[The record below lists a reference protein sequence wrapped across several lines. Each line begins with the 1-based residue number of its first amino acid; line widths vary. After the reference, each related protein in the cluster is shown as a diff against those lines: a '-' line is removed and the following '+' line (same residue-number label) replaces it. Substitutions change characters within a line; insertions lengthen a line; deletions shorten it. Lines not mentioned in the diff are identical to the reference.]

1 MTDIEPPAKAPD
13 VEAPYA
19 ETPCAEAGPA
29 EKKRVPGVTAQYW
42 LLGLAVLYTLYFAR
56 TLLIPIVVALLFA
69 LLLSPLINALKRFYV
84 PRSVSAFVLLAC
96 IGGPVALLGIELAEP
111 AQKWLKRLPELGMQ
125 LSEELDS
132 ITESLTPKQEPA
144 PAPATQPA
152 PEKDE
157 GGFDFF
163 GLFSSDDEAPAPQP
177 PPEPPPEP
185 AQGAVTEKLL
195 QGSLELV
202 ISVVGAAPLLLVQL
216 LTFVILVLFQLI
228 FGQRLWQGAIEIF
241 PRVRDKRQAGLVVA
255 RVQRE
260 LSRYILT
267 VSLINSALGMTTAAA
282 LWLLGVDDALLW
294 GALVGLLNFAPYVGP
309 LVAVCILGV
318 AGLVQY
324 GFELAAL
331 VPCLVY
337 FLINLAEAQFV
348 TPLVLGRNMRLN
360 PLVLVLWLI
369 VWGWLWGAA
378 GVLLAVPLLV
388 CLKLAA
394 QQLDILQYWVRLIE
408 TRA

>member
-1 MTDIEPPAKAPD
+1 MA
-13 VEAPYA
+13 
-19 ETPCAEAGPA
+19 
-29 EKKRVPGVTAQYW
+29 AQYW

-69 LLLSPLINALKRFYV
+69 LLLSPLVNALKRFYV
-84 PRSVSAFVLLAC
+84 PRSLSAFVLLAC
-96 IGGPVALLGIELAEP
+96 IGGPVALLGVELAEP

-132 ITESLTPKQEPA
+132 ITESLAPRQEPA
-144 PAPATQPA
+144 PVPEPA
-152 PEKDE
+152 PPKEE
-157 GGFDFF
+157 GGFTFF
-163 GLFSSDDEAPAPQP
+163 GLFGDDEEPAPQP
-177 PPEPPPEP
+177 LPEPPPEP

-267 VSLINSALGMTTAAA
+267 VSLINTALGVTTAAA

-309 LVAVCILGV
+309 LVALCVLGL

-324 GFELAAL
+324 GLEATAL
-331 VPCLVY
+331 LPALVY
-337 FLINLAEAQFV
+337 FLINMAEAQFV

>member
-1 MTDIEPPAKAPD
+1 MIGPETPPAEVAPASAGKKP
-13 VEAPYA
+13 APGA
-19 ETPCAEAGPA
+19 A
-29 EKKRVPGVTAQYW
+29 AQVW
-42 LLGLAVLYTLYFAR
+42 LLGLALLYTLYFAR

-69 LLLSPLINALKRFYV
+69 LLLSPLVSALKRFYV
-84 PRSVSAFVLLAC
+84 PRSISAFVLLAC

-132 ITESLTPKQEPA
+132 LTESLTPRQEPA
-144 PAPATQPA
+144 PAPEPA
-152 PEKDE
+152 PGKDE
-157 GGFDFF
+157 GGFNFF
-163 GLFSSDDEAPAPQP
+163 GLFGGDEESAPQP

-185 AQGAVTEKLL
+185 TQGAVTEKLL
-195 QGSLELV
+195 QGGLELV
-202 ISVVGAAPLLLVQL
+202 ISMVGAAPLLLVQL

-241 PRVRDKRQAGLVVA
+241 PRVRDKQQAGLVVA

-267 VSLINSALGMTTAAA
+267 VSLINTGLGVTTAAA
-282 LWLLGVDDALLW
+282 LWLLGVDDAVLW

-331 VPCLVY
+331 LPALVY
-337 FLINLAEAQFV
+337 FLINLVEAQFV
-348 TPLVLGRNMRLN
+348 TPLVLGRSMRLN

-369 VWGWLWGAA
+369 VWGWLWSVA

-394 QQLDILQYWVRLIE
+394 QQLDVMHYWVRLIE
-408 TRA
+408 TRT